1 MVEQQE
7 GLLGRVPLKH
17 VARLVQL
24 DMCDVL
30 WWSPELVLPR
40 ARGREQGDLFA
51 SLQLCLDALV
61 EVRCHLSGPPDHV
74 IYIGCNKSECH
85 CSDKNQPRSPV

>member
-7 GLLGRVPLKH
+7 GLLGLVPLKH

-24 DMCDVL
+24 DMRDVL
-30 WWSPELVLPR
+30 WWSPELVLPW
-40 ARGREQGDLFA
+40 ARGREQRDLLA

-61 EVRCHLSGPPDHV
+61 EVSCHQEHLADGCWV
-74 IYIGCNKSECH
+74 LVAMGIG
-85 CSDKNQPRSPV
+85 SDDTR